1 MELTPAL
8 ASHLTKAQ
16 SHLTHL
22 PGLYELYRTCFASTC
37 ETTAKLLA
45 GGEAF
50 VFTGDIPAMW
60 LRDSSAQVRH
70 YLPLAGEDTQ
80 LQALL
85 EGSFRGR
92 RNISVSTP
100 MPTPLMKIRTTAA
113 GMRTKP
119 FSRRGLGRGS
129 MKRILCATR
138 FGSHGLIGKQ
148 QAAHRCSRRNGERPP
163 TKFSTH
169 CAQSRATVSNR
180 LTDSSGHGQLNRAMR
195 GKRCKTTALARP

>member
-85 EGSFRGR
+85 EGL
-92 RNISVSTP
+92 ISRQAKYICIDPYANAFNENPDNSRWDEDETVLTP
-100 MPTPLMKIRTTAA
+100 WTWERKYETDSLW
-113 GMRTKP
+113 
-119 FSRRGLGRGS
+119 
-129 MKRILCATR
+129 

>member
-70 YLPLAGEDTQ
+70 YLPCGGGYAAASPAGRAHSR
-80 LQALL
+80 QAKY
-85 EGSFRGR
+85 
-92 RNISVSTP
+92 ICIDP

>member
-70 YLPLAGEDTQ
+70 YLPFAGEDTQ

-85 EGSFRGR
+85 EGL
-92 RNISVSTP
+92 ISRQAKYICIDPLSLIHISE
-100 MPTPLMKIRTTAA
+100 PT
-113 GMRTKP
+113 
-119 FSRRGLGRGS
+119 
-129 MKRILCATR
+129 
-138 FGSHGLIGKQ
+138 
-148 QAAHRCSRRNGERPP
+148 RP
-163 TKFSTH
+163 
-169 CAQSRATVSNR
+169 
-180 LTDSSGHGQLNRAMR
+180 
-195 GKRCKTTALARP
+195 